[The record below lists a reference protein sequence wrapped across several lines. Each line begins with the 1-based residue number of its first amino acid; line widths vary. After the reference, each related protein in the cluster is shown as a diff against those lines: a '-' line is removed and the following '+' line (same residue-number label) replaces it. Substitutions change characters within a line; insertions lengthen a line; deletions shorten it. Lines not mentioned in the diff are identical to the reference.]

1 MDVFLRLE
9 VKEQDAVKMISWL
22 QNQNITKYLNEDVNS
37 PYLLQKIIDDKRTDF
52 LTYYLNQD
60 GRFFLIDNEQGS
72 IGFINLFTIIAKKE
86 YEVVIAIGDEINWG
100 KKYAK
105 KALEKIVKEVF
116 YNWRINRLNAK
127 IHVDNH
133 RSINLFEHLGFVKSK
148 TDNDYHYYSL
158 NERTVF
164 SNIYH

>member
-9 VKEQDAVKMISWL
+9 VKEQDAVKMIGWL

>member
-86 YEVVIAIGDEINWG
+86 YEVVIAIGDEANWG

>member
-86 YEVVIAIGDEINWG
+86 YEVVIAIGDETNWG